1 MFTPPEYDLM
11 FGINPDYGREA
22 AGGARFII
30 DELGAKKTAIAYL
43 NSEAGEPAAEAFPAY
58 IEANGG
64 QVVASEAIA
73 STNIDYTAQAQ
84 KLKSSGATVVYS
96 FLLDTGLAALQKAAD
111 SIGYDPIW
119 VSWFPAFT
127 PSYMELAGDLAEGTY
142 VSQFATPLTETSDP
156 GVSEYLEV
164 MEPACSDY
172 VTSQAAQSA
181 SSFAAAIVEGVRV
194 STEGDKELDREAF
207 AAAIEGTDQPFGLT
221 PSVTWMTPRTPVP
234 PSPRCTRSRAGSS
247 RSRLSTNC
255 CRRRND
261 GPERRSQT
269 PRTGARTQGG
279 LHACLGRRSP
289 RGLGAALRT
298 LAGTSPGAGARPR
311 GRADAQP
318 AIRGH

>member
-221 PSVTWMTPRTPVP
+221 PSVTWDDTT
-234 PSPRCTRSRAGSS
+234 
-247 RSRLSTNC
+247 
-255 CRRRND
+255 
-261 GPERRSQT
+261 
-269 PRTGARTQGG
+269 
-279 LHACLGRRSP
+279 H
-289 RGLGAALRT
+289 
-298 LAGTSPGAGARPR
+298 AGATKSAMYQVKGGKLEVQTEYELLPETK
-311 GRADAQP
+311 
-318 AIRGH
+318 